1 MSNKNIRL
9 TNPDP
14 SPLLQITSIA
24 LEVLYASGERSGEE
38 A

>member
-9 TNPDP
+9 TNPD
-14 SPLLQITSIA
+14 STTLLQITSIA
-24 LEVLYASGERSGEE
+24 LEVLYASGEQSGEE